1 MDSAIT
7 VLPEQLEPT
16 TTTRRIGTVLEFAAP
31 NSYRL
36 RKIDR
41 RVHKK
46 IIAIPGKINCKL
58 GVGWNGVGKPT
69 DAADRPVLR
78 PIPWAK
84 DR

>member
-36 RKIDR
+36 RKMDR
-41 RVHKK
+41 RVPKK

-58 GVGWNGVGKPT
+58 RVDWKGVGKPS
-69 DAADRPVLR
+69 DAEDRPEDR
-78 PIPWAK
+78 PAQFQN
-84 DR
+84 